1 MLREASPLT
10 WTEASG
16 FFLKTF
22 AEAERIEAVGK
33 TEIYVDDF
41 KVPIPIPLEARGAV
55 REPFPAYRTVTRL
68 GVRVVGRLRG
78 HRR

>member
-1 MLREASPLT
+1 MNRVAAATLIFNRFRPEL
-10 WTEASG
+10 
-16 FFLKTF
+16 
-22 AEAERIEAVGK
+22 AVGK

-68 GVRVVGRLRG
+68 GVCLVGRLRG